1 MNHIIET
8 MYITGALVAICA
20 AYPQL
25 RQLIK
30 TKRSD
35 EFSAPTW
42 ATWLVTQT
50 VTLMYV
56 ASLGN
61 KLMIVVNIA
70 WISFYFAMTVL
81 IIYYQPR
88 RRSRRKTDLEL
99 QPEFQT
105 VDD

>member
-1 MNHIIET
+1 MHIIET
-8 MYITGALVAICA
+8 LYITGALVAICA

-35 EFSAPTW
+35 EFSVATW

-50 VTLMYV
+50 MTLVYV

-61 KLMIVVNIA
+61 KLMIMVNIV
-70 WISFYFAMTVL
+70 WIGFYFAMTVL
-81 IIYYQPR
+81 IVYYQPKR
-88 RRSRRKTDLEL
+88 RRGSRRDIEL
-99 QPEFQT
+99 QPELSGL
-105 VDD
+105 DD